1 MSSAKFKPVA
11 RTAMRTSP
19 ALGCGS
25 GVSRISQVPDLM
37 SQSAFIVL
45 SFRLVR
51 VTLLRVDRA
60 RVQRLTKEIL
70 PAQRARNDFELTRWP
85 PEVESILRGRVGS
98 GIAGRKPRQ
107 AEEILR
113 EP

>member
-25 GVSRISQVPDLM
+25 GVSRISQVPDLI
-37 SQSAFIVL
+37 SQSAFI
-45 SFRLVR
+45 RL
-51 VTLLRVDRA
+51 TLLRVDRA

-85 PEVESILRGRVGS
+85 TEVESILRGRVGS